1 MSSHARSSDRAVL
14 LAAIAVLPWVALS
27 RMGEWRLA
35 SSPSLGRDGDAIQA
49 LTSRAIVT
57 SDGVLFSS
65 GGKRA
70 DGTRQVSTTPPGSVA
85 NLLVPL
91 PGWNACSWDP
101 DVPAEAIALHLACR
115 GPPLLA
121 LA

>member
-1 MSSHARSSDRAVL
+1 MSSHVRSSDRAVL
-14 LAAIAVLPWVALS
+14 LVAIAVLPWVALS

-35 SSPSLGRDGDAIQA
+35 SPPSLGGDGDAIHA
-49 LTSRAIVT
+49 LTSRAVVT
-57 SDGVLFSS
+57 SDGVLFSK

-70 DGTRQVSTTPPGSVA
+70 DGTRQVSTTPPSSVA
-85 NLLVPL
+85 NFLVPL
-91 PGWNACSWDP
+91 SGWDACSWDP
-101 DVPAEAIALHLACR
+101 DVPAEAITLHLACR

>member
-1 MSSHARSSDRAVL
+1 MSSHVRSSDRAVL
-14 LAAIAVLPWVALS
+14 LVAIAVLPWVALS

-49 LTSRAIVT
+49 LTSRAVVT
-57 SDGVLFSS
+57 SDGVLFSG

-70 DGTRQVSTTPPGSVA
+70 DGTRQVSTTPPSSA
-85 NLLVPL
+85 ATLLVPL
-91 PGWNACSWDP
+91 PGWDVCSWDP
-101 DVPAEAIALHLACR
+101 DVPAQAIALHLACR

>member
-1 MSSHARSSDRAVL
+1 MSSHVRSSDRAVL
-14 LAAIAVLPWVALS
+14 LVAIAVLPWVALS

-49 LTSRAIVT
+49 LTSRAAVT
-57 SDGVLFSS
+57 SDGVLFSG

-70 DGTRQVSTTPPGSVA
+70 DGTRQVSTTPPSSA
-85 NLLVPL
+85 ATLLVPL
-91 PGWNACSWDP
+91 PGWDVCSWDP
-101 DVPAEAIALHLACR
+101 DVPAQAIALHLACR

>member
-1 MSSHARSSDRAVL
+1 MSSHVRSSDRAVL
-14 LAAIAVLPWVALS
+14 LVAIAVLPWVALS

-35 SSPSLGRDGDAIQA
+35 SPPSLGGDGDAIHA
-49 LTSRAIVT
+49 LTSRAVVT
-57 SDGVLFSS
+57 SDGVLFSN

-70 DGTRQVSTTPPGSVA
+70 DGTRQVSTTPPSSVA
-85 NLLVPL
+85 NFLVPL
-91 PGWNACSWDP
+91 SGWDACSWDS
-101 DVPAEAIALHLACR
+101 DVPAEAITLHLACR